1 MFAQTSR
8 LEKEHENST
17 LHHRWRVDACDA
29 KLNRREELI
38 ARQYPRGLRI
48 CKCNICRGEK
58 KSLQKSS
65 VVAEHLHRYGRT
77 AYLCGSTNVRYMFY
91 QCPVLVLYNFILHVF
106 TTNADLLATTVQ
118 GIPSDDSDNEWDDA
132 II

>member
-1 MFAQTSR
+1 
-8 LEKEHENST
+8 
-17 LHHRWRVDACDA
+17 
-29 KLNRREELI
+29 
-38 ARQYPRGLRI
+38 
-48 CKCNICRGEK
+48 
-58 KSLQKSS
+58 
-65 VVAEHLHRYGRT
+65 
-77 AYLCGSTNVRYMFY
+77 MFY